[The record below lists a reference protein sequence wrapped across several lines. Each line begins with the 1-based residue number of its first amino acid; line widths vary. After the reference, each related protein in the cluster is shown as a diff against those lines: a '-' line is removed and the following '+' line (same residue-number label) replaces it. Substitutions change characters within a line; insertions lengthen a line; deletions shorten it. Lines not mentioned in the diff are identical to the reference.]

1 MSDTITLELLH
12 PDARAPERATEDS
25 AGYDLFV
32 HLTHRTV
39 SCSDSSGTWELPT
52 FRDREKNLSYF
63 ELPPNATAMIPL
75 GFKAKL
81 PSGCEAQIR
90 PRSGTT
96 FKKGLLIP
104 NSPGTIDADYPE
116 EWMVLVR
123 NPGTK
128 PVRIEHGERIA
139 QMVLSR
145 YEVIPIEMG
154 KVGKTSSRSGGFGS
168 TGLLVLFALL
178 LVGGCARGVTRTAP
192 PGRDAPVAQPSA
204 PRQDYLAFVESEAV
218 DRIQLVRYGPAG
230 ARVDRATTTGFMGA
244 DLDGPHGVM
253 IAPDGKHWYT
263 TTAHGKPF
271 GFLWKYTT
279 TADSLVGRVM
289 LGSFPATGQLTP
301 DGALAFVVN
310 FNLHGEMVPSSVSVV
325 ATDEMVEVARIQTCT
340 MPHGSRISPDGTKQY
355 SACMMDDMLVEIDTR
370 SLAVARH
377 FMLGKGREHGMSGAP
392 GQHGGAHN
400 MNAVT
405 CSPTWAQPSSTGAS
419 VFVACNKSDEIVE
432 VDVASWRVLRRIPSG
447 PGVYNLAVTR
457 DGKLLIATNKRGQSV
472 SVFDVA
478 SGRELGRIPTKRRVV
493 HGVTVTSDNRY
504 AFITVEGIGS
514 EPGTV
519 EVIDLA
525 ALQTVATVDVGPM
538 AGGIDFWRMEPAR

>member
-1 MSDTITLELLH
+1 MAESITLELLH

-39 SCSDSSGTWELPT
+39 SCSDSSGTVELPT

-63 ELPPNATAMIPL
+63 ELPPSATAMIPL

-154 KVGKTSSRSGGFGS
+154 KVGKTSSRIGGFGS
-168 TGLLVLFALL
+168 TGLLLL
-178 LVGGCARGVTRTAP
+178 LCLLGCAPAATVTP
-192 PGRDAPVAQPSA
+192 VAPVPVAAGPVA
-204 PRQDYLAFVESEAV
+204 PTSDYLVFVGSEAV
-218 DRIQLVRYGPAG
+218 DKIQLVRFGPKG
-230 ARVDRATTTGFMGA
+230 ARLEREVTTGFMAG
-244 DLDGPHGVM
+244 DVDGPHGVM
-253 IAPDGKHWYT
+253 VAPDGRHWFT
-263 TTAHGKPF
+263 TTAHGKPY
-271 GFLWKYTT
+271 GYLWKYTT
-279 TADSLVGRVM
+279 TGDSLVGRVM
-289 LGSFPATGQLTP
+289 LGDFPATGQMTP

-325 ATDEMVEVARIQTCT
+325 ATDDMVEVARIRTCT

-370 SLAVARH
+370 ALSVARH
-377 FMLGKGREHGMSGAP
+377 FMLAKGSEHGMAGAP
-392 GQHGGAHN
+392 RAGEHGGHTMA
-400 MNAVT
+400 AAS
-405 CSPTWAQPSSTGAS
+405 CSPTWAQPSADGAS
-419 VFVACNKSDEIVE
+419 IFVACNKSDEIVE
-432 VDVASWRVLRRIPSG
+432 IDVARWAVKRRFASG
-447 PGVYNLAVTR
+447 PGVYNLAASR
-457 DGKLLIATNKRGQSV
+457 DGRLLVATNKRGQSV
-472 SVFDVA
+472 SVFDIA
-478 SGRELGRIPTKRRVV
+478 SGRELARLPTKRKVV
-493 HGVTVTSDNRY
+493 HGAVISPDNGY
-504 AFITVEGIGS
+504 AFVTVEGIGS
-514 EPGTV
+514 EPGTL
-519 EVIDLA
+519 EVIDLR
-525 ALQTVATVDVGPM
+525 ALKTVATVDLGPM
-538 AGGIDFWRMEPAR
+538 AGGIDFWRMESPR